1 MQKMKLFV
9 GLDVH
14 SKTTTGTIK
23 DSEGNPVRVLQ
34 VETSQDGF
42 KKLFANFSKKQLTV
56 VFEATRNWHY
66 YAELIEPYC
75 SKLVMAH
82 PLKVRAIAS
91 ARIKTDAIDSNILC
105 DLLRANLI
113 PESFMAPL
121 DVVEFREL
129 LRYRARLS
137 RDCGKLKTRA
147 KNILSREG
155 KTSDF
160 DEITGKRARLWLN
173 NLLLNKLNREQ
184 LDYTVKLIDT
194 YNDELK
200 KIDSCL
206 EQEQYKY
213 PEIELLKTIPGIGTY
228 SALLIFMEVADF
240 TRFPSADKLAAYAGL
255 VPSTYQSSQVQYNG
269 RITKQGNRMLRW
281 ILTQCVHAS
290 IKSRKTHKL
299 KTFYLRIQRK
309 KGAQK
314 AITATARKMLTTIW
328 HLIQKNEVYA
338 YRDNSV
344 RIKGL

>member
-1 MQKMKLFV
+1 MEKMNLFV

-23 DSEGNPVRVLQ
+23 DSEGNPIRVLQ
-34 VETSQDGF
+34 VETNQEGF
-42 KKLFANFSKKQLTV
+42 KKLFAGFSKKQLIV

-137 RDCGKLKTRA
+137 RDCGRLKTRA

-155 KTSDF
+155 KTCEF
-160 DEITGKRARLWLN
+160 DEVTGKRARLWLN

-194 YNDELK
+194 YNMELK
-200 KIDSCL
+200 KIDACL

-213 PEIELLKTIPGIGTY
+213 PKIELLKTIPGIGTY
-228 SALLIFMEVADF
+228 SALLIMMEIADF
-240 TRFPSADKLAAYAGL
+240 ARFPTPDKLAAYAGL

-281 ILTQCVHAS
+281 ILTQSAHAS
-290 IKSRKTHKL
+290 VKSRKTHKL
-299 KTFYLRIQRK
+299 KTF
-309 KGAQK
+309 
-314 AITATARKMLTTIW
+314 
-328 HLIQKNEVYA
+328 
-338 YRDNSV
+338 
-344 RIKGL
+344 